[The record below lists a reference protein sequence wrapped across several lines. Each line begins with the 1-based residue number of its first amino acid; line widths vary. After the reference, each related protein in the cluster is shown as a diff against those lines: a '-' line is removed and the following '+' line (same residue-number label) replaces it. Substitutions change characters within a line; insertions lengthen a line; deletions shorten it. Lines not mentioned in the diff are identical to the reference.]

1 MNATRRD
8 TSDVPRVVSRRMTER
23 FLPATAALALAS
35 LLLGVGGC
43 NGEGETDA
51 VTSEALRAPRFDA
64 LNAAV
69 EAERIASGAPGV
81 AVAVVE
87 KGKVTFARGYGTR
100 GTGEDIPC
108 AGDEVRPTTLF
119 RIGSDTKMLTAVALL
134 QQVADRKV
142 DLETPVVHYLP
153 GFHLDQTPA
162 PVASIT
168 VRQLLTHSSGLHD
181 YLELDAPANEQS
193 DAALAAFLTGRYGQL
208 GYVQSPPGA
217 FYAYANPGYML
228 AGLLAET
235 VTHEPYRR
243 LMHERVLAPLGMNRT
258 FFLPSEVLADG
269 DYAVGRTCDPA
280 DPACATGGVGPV
292 VEPDAYDNPWGR
304 PAGYAWS
311 SVLDLARAAAFLVH
325 GDSRILPRELWKAMT
340 SAEVAMPESGGLT
353 SYGFGVVVAPGFSL
367 APPGKPAGY
376 YPLRLLTHD
385 GALAG
390 YSANLSCLPER
401 DFCFISLASGDNA
414 FFNASL
420 VTAIATLVDLPAP
433 VSPPD
438 VAPRP
443 ERFPA
448 YAGTYV
454 DPFVLGEIDIAN
466 GPTGLTA
473 QIPVIDPTGT
483 FALTP
488 TRVDNFVADDGTP
501 ATFIPDASGVYRY
514 LYSRPYVAVRR

>member
-1 MNATRRD
+1 MNARR
-8 TSDVPRVVSRRMTER
+8 RVTADLTGVAAR
-23 FLPATAALALAS
+23 TAAVRCLSATFAMVLVS
-35 LLLGVGGC
+35 LSVSGC
-43 NGEGETDA
+43 NGEGEDDA
-51 VTSEALRAPRFDA
+51 VTSDSLRTSRFDA

-100 GTGEDIPC
+100 GKDDATPGC
-108 AGDEVRPTTLF
+108 GDEVRPTTLF
-119 RIGSDTKMLTAVALL
+119 RIGSNTKMLTAVALL
-134 QQVADRKV
+134 QQVADHKV
-142 DLETPVVHYLP
+142 DLEAPVVRYLP
-153 GFHLDQTPA
+153 TFHLELTPA
-162 PVASIT
+162 PVANIT
-168 VRQLLTHSSGLHD
+168 VRELLTHYSGLHD
-181 YLELDAPANEQS
+181 YLELDAPASERS
-193 DAALAAFLTGRYGQL
+193 DAALASFFAGRYGQI

-235 VTHEPYRR
+235 VARKPYRR
-243 LMHERVLAPLGMNRT
+243 LLHERVLAPLGMNRT
-258 FFLPSEVLADG
+258 FFLASEVLADG
-269 DYAVGRTCDPA
+269 DYANGRTCDPA

-292 VEPDAYDNPWGR
+292 VRPDSYDNPWGR

-311 SVLDLARAAAFLVH
+311 SVLDLAKVAAFVMH
-325 GDSRILPRELWKAMT
+325 GDSRVLPRDLWKSMT
-340 SAEVAMPESGGLT
+340 SAQVPMPESGGSS
-353 SYGFGVVVAPGFSL
+353 SYGFGVVVTPGFGL
-367 APPGKPAGY
+367 AQPGEVAGY
-376 YPLRLLTHD
+376 YPLQLLTHD

-390 YSANLSCLPER
+390 YSANMSCIPER

-420 VTAIATLVDLPAP
+420 VTAIATLVALPAP

-438 VAPRP
+438 LAPRP

-466 GPTGLTA
+466 GPTGLSA
-473 QIPVIDPTGT
+473 HIPVVDPTGS
-483 FALTP
+483 FPLMP
-488 TRVDNFVADDGTP
+488 TLVDNFVAADGTP

-514 LYSRPYVAVRR
+514 LYSRPFVAVRR